1 MDKISLL
8 SDKFFFTIE
17 LIYNSFQSINP
28 LIVKSDEENLNN
40 LLKNPKDKVTFEKTV
55 DELLK
60 NNGGSKE
67 ILINGKMITISI

>member
-8 SDKFFFTIE
+8 LDKFFFTIG
-17 LIYNSFQSINP
+17 LIYNSFQSLNP

>member
-8 SDKFFFTIE
+8 SDKFFFTIR

-60 NNGGSKE
+60 NNGGSKD